1 MQTMSGYPDN
11 TASAP
16 KKSGIAKS
24 SLIYCTRKVKRM
36 DMLKQLN
43 AAMVYI
49 EQNLCNDVHF
59 DEAARIACVDTC
71 GLRPEAKYGKGHG
84 PVHKIWI

>member
-1 MQTMSGYPDN
+1 
-11 TASAP
+11 
-16 KKSGIAKS
+16 
-24 SLIYCTRKVKRM
+24 M

-59 DEAARIACVDTC
+59 DEARQFDALFQLYDGDDVARICPAKEADTC

>member
-1 MQTMSGYPDN
+1 
-11 TASAP
+11 
-16 KKSGIAKS
+16 
-24 SLIYCTRKVKRM
+24 M

-59 DEAARIACVDTC
+59 DEAARIACVTRDSLMRFFSYMTGMTLPRICPAKEADTC